1 MRKKRPSDI
10 ELRSEK
16 VRNLLGEIPPSLVKW
31 GTVIIV
37 AIFLALL
44 LVVCFVPY
52 PHSHGEKH
60 FTAFI
65 DVIFEIWLQKEHAT
79 GWIMLADY
87 LDACC
92 NI

>member
-1 MRKKRPSDI
+1 MKKETEI

-16 VRNLLGEIPPSLVKW
+16 VRNLLGEIPPSLVRW

-52 PHSHGEKH
+52 SHSKGES
-60 FTAFI
+60 I
-65 DVIFEIWLQKEHAT
+65 LQHLL
-79 GWIMLADY
+79 I
-87 LDACC
+87 
-92 NI
+92 